1 MRLSGLCGG
10 ARNEQCGLRVAAGNT
25 LFTAVLLHGE
35 CVLLHSWDDFEL
47 CRTKRN
53 MPATRSMV
61 RILLLNFY
69 SSNCVFILLKVNI
82 HVITALYHMGYSLN
96 TMLPV
101 TSLDVNATIINL
113 NLMQVTVFVVK
124 NACKPSESFILL
136 FY

>member
-25 LFTAVLLHGE
+25 LFIAELVHGE

-47 CRTKRN
+47 SRTKRN

-61 RILLLNFY
+61 RNLLLNFY

-82 HVITALYHMGYSLN
+82 HVITALYQVGYSLN
-96 TMLPV
+96 TVLPV
-101 TSLDVNATIINL
+101 RRLDVDATFINL
-113 NLMQVTVFVVK
+113 NLIQITVFVVK
-124 NACKPSESFILL
+124 NACKLSESFILL